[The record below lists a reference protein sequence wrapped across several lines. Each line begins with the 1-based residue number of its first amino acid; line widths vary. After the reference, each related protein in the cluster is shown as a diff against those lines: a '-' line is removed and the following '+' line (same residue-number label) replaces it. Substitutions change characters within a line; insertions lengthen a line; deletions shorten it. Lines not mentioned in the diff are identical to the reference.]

1 MPLIH
6 DKERFSDKDRWFPP
20 ECGTDKPAT
29 EELLWN
35 LRHAALFENDWFDGQ
50 PVHDWT
56 GEGTVIITAGCNIDA
71 YYGEYPEH
79 GCRALSI
86 INKSELLRVEFEAL
100 DKKWRRETRHLS
112 LVSKKI
118 AHPAYLRII
127 AMGEPA
133 IPLLL
138 ESLRDRPSHWF
149 AALQA
154 IANTDPCHI
163 DATPAQ
169 ARDAWLNWGTS
180 HGYIDWEHV

>member
-6 DKERFSDKDRWFPP
+6 DKERSSNQLRWFPP
-20 ECGTDKPAT
+20 ECGTNKPAT

-35 LRHAALFENDWFDGQ
+35 LRHAALFENDWFDSL
-50 PVHDWT
+50 PVNGWA
-56 GEGTVIITAGCNIDA
+56 GKGTAIITEGCDI
-71 YYGEYPEH
+71 YQQSGEYPGH
-79 GCRALSI
+79 GYE
-86 INKSELLRVEFEAL
+86 SELLRVEFEAL

-118 AHPAYLRII
+118 SHPAYLRII

-138 ESLRDRPSHWF
+138 EALRDRPSHWF

-154 IANTDPCHI
+154 IANTNPCQI

-169 ARDAWLNWGTS
+169 ARDAWLKWGVS
-180 HGYIDWEHV
+180 HGYIDWTNV